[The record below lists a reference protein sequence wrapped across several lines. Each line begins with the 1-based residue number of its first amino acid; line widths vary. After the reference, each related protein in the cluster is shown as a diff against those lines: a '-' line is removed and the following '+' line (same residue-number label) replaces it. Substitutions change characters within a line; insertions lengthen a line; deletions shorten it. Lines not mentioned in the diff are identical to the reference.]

1 LEVQNDGFT
10 CNLFVAYWRSVL
22 GICPLYNINYMVRKM
37 TTFTSEDRQSAQ
49 EPIPFFGWIDKED
62 TEQMLRHQLQVMQ
75 NRINFLEEECMALRK
90 QLNEL

>member
-1 LEVQNDGFT
+1 
-10 CNLFVAYWRSVL
+10 
-22 GICPLYNINYMVRKM
+22 M